1 MGGTRER
8 RETREQCLR
17 TQMDVGWLRQ
27 GEGQEAAS
35 GAGRPWGGRRL
46 DLPKS
51 SRGFGVRL
59 MRRLRILVGAVS
71 SKEERRGLEGSKQ
84 WVLLGLGNG

>member
-1 MGGTRER
+1 MGSSPSSSWKRSCG
-8 RETREQCLR
+8 
-17 TQMDVGWLRQ
+17 LRQ